1 MVEEA
6 KFLPGTEELWLGA
19 EGRDSSYAALSPSWA
34 AAESESLLGYNGNSV
49 AGSQPSPVSDAD
61 MSLSRK
67 ILDAQPPWTTGDC
80 MQRLFGAA
88 CGRRNRRGQTAGRRC
103 RLSGET
109 LRSSHIR
116 SQKPPPAVAQRPGLF
131 CCRSACNTW
140 SAFASGKP
148 RPSFHVWNPGIA
160 SCQGAATGIFCCQRS
175 ERFQDKC
182 DHLAKGKRKQTER
195 RRGSSS
201 FPMSGAARRMPL
213 CANVMVSCPACTPR
227 RL

>member
-116 SQKPPPAVAQRPGLF
+116 SQKPPPAVAQRPGF
-131 CCRSACNTW
+131 SAVGVPATRGAPSPLGSPGRPSMSGTQELPPARTQLRGFSAVKDQ
-140 SAFASGKP
+140 SAFRTSAIIWPK
-148 RPSFHVWNPGIA
+148 
-160 SCQGAATGIFCCQRS
+160 
-175 ERFQDKC
+175 
-182 DHLAKGKRKQTER
+182 AKGSRLSA
-195 RRGSSS
+195 GV
-201 FPMSGAARRMPL
+201 A
-213 CANVMVSCPACTPR
+213 PR
-227 RL
+227 ASP